1 MSKPL
6 KFVGLCGS
14 LRKASRNAGLL
25 RYAGSHVPEGVTFEF
40 AEVGDLP
47 FYNGDITEKPAAVQR
62 LVEQLKSA
70 DALVIACPEYNYSMA
85 PALKNALDWAS
96 REAESPLAGKPLAIM
111 GAGGGMGTSRA
122 QYHLRQTCVFLDLR
136 PLNKPEVFANA
147 FSASFNE
154 AGDLVDEKLQE
165 LIRQQLQVLA
175 TAAG

>member
-1 MSKPL
+1 MIQEL

-14 LRKASRNAGLL
+14 LRRASRNAGLL
-25 RYAGSHVPEGVTFEF
+25 RFAAANVPAGVSFER

-47 FYNGDITEKPAAVQR
+47 FYNADLAEKPAAVSR
-62 LVEQLKSA
+62 LLEQLRRA

-96 REAESPLAGKPLAIM
+96 REAQSPLAGKPLAIM

-136 PLNKPEVFANA
+136 PLNRPEVFSNA
-147 FSASFNE
+147 FGASFDE
-154 AGDLVDEKLQE
+154 AGDPVDEKLQA
-165 LIRQQLQVLA
+165 LIRQQMQALA
-175 TAAG
+175 AAV